1 MFSTSER
8 DALILDF
15 DCECRPMAWY
25 GGDFV
30 TKQPTAIA
38 WKWIDARGGPVSEV
52 EVAYIGKSHEPD
64 NLDDEESEMIEEF
77 RTYWDAADI
86 VTGHFIRGFD
96 LTLLDGALIRLDLP
110 LLGEKL
116 TSDTKLDFAK
126 AHGIS
131 KSQENLGATFELEH
145 PKIPMNTSKWF
156 ESNKLTTKGIE
167 YTIERVVGDVRQHED
182 LRREMLDRGLLA
194 QPKLWSPKS
203 SGVGQYTA

>member
-1 MFSTSER
+1 MFEAIER
-8 DALILDF
+8 DARVLHF
-15 DCECRPMAWY
+15 DMECRPMAWY

-30 TKQPTAIA
+30 TKQPTAVS
-38 WKWIDARGGPVSEV
+38 WKWRDAPRNEEPHVMV
-52 EVAYIGKSHEPD
+52 IGLSHEPD
-64 NLDDEESEMIEEF
+64 NLDDEESDMLLTF
-77 RTYWDAADI
+77 REAWNEADM

-96 LTLLDGALIRLDLP
+96 LTLYDGAAIRLDLP
-110 LLGEKL
+110 LLSEKL

-145 PKIPMNTSKWF
+145 PKIPMNTAKWF

-167 YTIERVVGDVRQHED
+167 WTIERVMGDVVQHID
-182 LRREMLDRGLLA
+182 LRNEMLDRGLLA
-194 QPKLWSPKS
+194 APKLWSPKS

>member
-1 MFSTSER
+1 MFDAIER
-8 DALILDF
+8 DAKVLHF
-15 DCECRPMAWY
+15 DMECRPMAWY

-38 WKWIDARGGPVSEV
+38 WKWAFEKPTAEPSYMLLGM
-52 EVAYIGKSHEPD
+52 SHEPD
-64 NLDDEESEMIEEF
+64 NLDDEETEMLECF
-77 RTYWDAADI
+77 RVAFDDADI

-96 LTLLDGALIRLDLP
+96 LTLADGALIRLDLP

-145 PKIPMNTSKWF
+145 PKIPMNTAKWF
-156 ESNKLTTKGIE
+156 ESNKLTTKGLE
-167 YTIERVVGDVRQHED
+167 YTRERVLGDVQQHID
-182 LRREMLDRGLLA
+182 LRAEMLARGLLA
-194 QPKLWSPKS
+194 GPKVWSPKS
-203 SGVGQYTA
+203 SGIGQYTA

>member
-1 MFSTSER
+1 MFESFIREAR
-8 DALILDF
+8 VLHF

-38 WKWIDARGGPVSEV
+38 WKFRDQPPSDEPD
-52 EVAYIGKSHEPD
+52 VAVIGLSHEPD
-64 NLDDEESEMIEEF
+64 NLDDEETEMIELF
-77 RTYWDAADI
+77 REAWNEADM

-110 LLGEKL
+110 LLGEKV

-145 PKIPMNTSKWF
+145 PKIPMNTAKWF

-167 YTIERVVGDVRQHED
+167 WTIERVVGDVQQHID
-182 LRREMLDRGLLA
+182 LRNEMLDRGLLA
-194 QPKLWSPKS
+194 APKVWSPKS
-203 SGVGQYTA
+203 SGIGQYTA

>member
-1 MFSTSER
+1 MFDVSVR
-8 DALILDF
+8 DARVLHF
-15 DCECRPMAWY
+15 DVECRPMAWY

-30 TKQPTAIA
+30 TKQPTAIS
-38 WKWIDARGGPVSEV
+38 WKWLHGNPSIPPPVWF
-52 EVAYIGKSHEPD
+52 IGASHEPD
-64 NLDDEESEMIEEF
+64 NLDDEESEMLEAF
-77 RTYWDAADI
+77 RLQFDEADI

-96 LTLLDGALIRLDLP
+96 LTILDGALMRLDLP

-131 KSQENLGATFELEH
+131 KSQENLGAMFELEH

-167 YTIERVVGDVRQHED
+167 YTLERVVGDVEQHID
-182 LRREMLDRGLLA
+182 LRETMLDRGLLA
-194 QPKLWSPKS
+194 APKIWTPKS

>member
-1 MFSTSER
+1 MFESSIREAR
-8 DALILDF
+8 VLHF

-38 WKWIDARGGPVSEV
+38 WKFRDQPPSDEPD
-52 EVAYIGKSHEPD
+52 VAVIGLSHEPD
-64 NLDDEESEMIEEF
+64 NLDDEETEMIELF
-77 RTYWDAADI
+77 REAWNEADM

-110 LLGEKL
+110 LLGEKV

-145 PKIPMNTSKWF
+145 PKIPMNTAKWF

-167 YTIERVVGDVRQHED
+167 WTIERVVGDVQQHID
-182 LRREMLDRGLLA
+182 LRNEMLDRGLLA
-194 QPKLWSPKS
+194 APKVWSPKS
-203 SGVGQYTA
+203 SGIGQYTA